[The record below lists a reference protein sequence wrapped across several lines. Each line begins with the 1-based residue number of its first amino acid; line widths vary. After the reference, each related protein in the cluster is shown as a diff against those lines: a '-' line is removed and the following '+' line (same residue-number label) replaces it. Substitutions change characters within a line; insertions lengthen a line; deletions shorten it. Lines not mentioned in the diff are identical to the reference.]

1 MAGEKK
7 RENNKSDSHDPGL
20 PDSQTATLETPVYEL
35 RRGIKFA
42 NRYEVIEELGRGG
55 MGKVFRVE
63 DIKIKEEVAL
73 KLLKPEISIDEKNIE
88 RFSNEIKLARRISH
102 RNVCRMYHFGEE
114 RGLYYIIMEYV
125 LGEDLKSTM
134 KRVGPLSAGKAIF
147 IAKQICDGLSE
158 AHGIGIVHRDL
169 KPQNIM
175 IDKEGNVRI
184 MDFGV
189 ARFVRSKGIT
199 DVGTVIGTPE
209 YMSPEQASAKDV
221 DNRSDIYSLGVI
233 LYEMVTGTTP
243 FSGETALSI
252 AIKHKTEQPKE
263 PKELN
268 DQMPEDLNTLILKCL
283 EKDKQKRY
291 QSVRELLDELK
302 NIEKGIPTTERVM
315 PKSRPFTSKEIT
327 VKFNIKKALAVISIA
342 VIACLLGLAVWKIST
357 SKRAGTEVSP
367 DTALSE
373 NTPSEKTDFF
383 ASGMKFFNEK
393 EFEQAAVQFR
403 KVLDEEP
410 NDLEARLK
418 IAEILD
424 IQGKTDE
431 AVSEYNKV
439 IEINPLNPRPYE
451 SLAVLFEQKNDFEA
465 ACSFYEKYLE
475 SAPKDEKYS
484 RIQERLED
492 LEARIRAD
500 QPEEKTKEAAVPEQ
514 RKAREVPEKE
524 KELPGTVSKKPVE
537 KEPEEKTQ
545 EKVIEKP
552 DSQPKEEV
560 EKHVIKSELELKEEA
575 DKVRKAQIEDK
586 VSSGIREFEK
596 ENYEK
601 SLAVMTEVLESDP
614 ENPRAKEYALL
625 SEQRIEES
633 HIRAMVNEYSDSL
646 QKNKLISF
654 YKRNC
659 TPEFF
664 PEVRKDAEWMLKTYD
679 ELRCLVSEI
688 SIQFEDE
695 IKAEVGISLVITG
708 TSKWDGSKQ
717 ALFEGIYKWNV
728 IKQDKGWKITGVS
741 SHPSNRSLE
750 DGYRRP
756 HEK

>member
-7 RENNKSDSHDPGL
+7 RNSNDSDSHDRDF

-35 RRGIKFA
+35 RRGLKFA

-55 MGKVFRVE
+55 MGKVYRVE

-114 RGLYYIIMEYV
+114 KGLYYIIMEYV

-134 KRVGPLSAGKAIF
+134 RRVGTLSAGKAIF
-147 IAKQICDGLSE
+147 IAKQICEGLSE
-158 AHGIGIVHRDL
+158 AHGIGIIHRDL

-221 DNRSDIYSLGVI
+221 DKRSDIYSLGVI

-243 FSGETALSI
+243 FSGETALSV

-268 DQMPEDLNTLILKCL
+268 DQIPDELNRLILKCL
-283 EKDKQKRY
+283 EKDKQRRY
-291 QSVRELLDELK
+291 QGVSELLDELK

-315 PKSRPFTSKEIT
+315 PKSRPFTSKEFT
-327 VKFNIKKALAVISIA
+327 VKFSIKKVLAVVFIA
-342 VIACLLGLAVWKIST
+342 VVACLLGLAVWKIST
-357 SKRAGTEVSP
+357 SKGAGKGVPP
-367 DTALSE
+367 DTILSE
-373 NTPSEKTDFF
+373 DIPSEETDFF
-383 ASGMKFFNEK
+383 ASGVKFFNES
-393 EFEQAAVQFR
+393 EFEQAVIQFR

-410 NDLEARLK
+410 NDIEARLK
-418 IAEILD
+418 IAEIFK

-439 IEINPLNPRPYE
+439 VEINPLDPRPYE
-451 SLAVLFEQKNDFEA
+451 SLAVLFEQKNDLVV

-475 SAPKDEKYS
+475 IAPKDEKYS
-484 RIQERLED
+484 RIQERLNE
-492 LEARIRAD
+492 LEASMRAD
-500 QPEEKTKEAAVPEQ
+500 QPEEKSQEAAVPEA
-514 RKAREVPEKE
+514 RKTKEAPEKE
-524 KELPGTVSKKPVE
+524 VKTPETGSKKPT
-537 KEPEEKTQ
+537 KTITEEKTQ
-545 EKVIEKP
+545 ERETKEV

-560 EKHVIKSELELKEEA
+560 KKPVIKSDLELKAEAEKRQKARIEEMV
-575 DKVRKAQIEDK
+575 DN
-586 VSSGIREFEK
+586 GITEFEK

-601 SLAVMTEVLESDP
+601 SLEVMAEVLESDP
-614 ENPRAKEYALL
+614 ENPKAKEYALL
-625 SEQRIEES
+625 SNQKIADRDIKTL
-633 HIRAMVNEYSDSL
+633 VNEYSDSL
-646 QKNKLISF
+646 QNNKLISF

-664 PEVRKDAEWMLKTYD
+664 PEVRKDAEWIIRTYD
-679 ELRCLVSEI
+679 ELKCLVSDI
-688 SIQFEDE
+688 SVRFEDE
-695 IKAEVGISLVITG
+695 IKAEVSISLVITG

-717 ALFEGIYKWNV
+717 ALFEGIYKWNM

-741 SHPSNRSLE
+741 SHPSNR
-750 DGYRRP
+750 
-756 HEK
+756 

>member
-7 RENNKSDSHDPGL
+7 RENNKSDSYDRDF
-20 PDSQTATLETPVYEL
+20 PDSKTATLETPVYEL
-35 RRGIKFA
+35 KRGMKFA
-42 NRYEVIEELGRGG
+42 QRYEVIEELGRGG
-55 MGKVFRVE
+55 MGKVYRVE

-252 AIKHKTEQPKE
+252 AIKHKSEQPKE

-268 DQMPEDLNTLILKCL
+268 DQIPEDLNSLILKCL
-283 EKDKQKRY
+283 EKDKQKRN
-291 QSVRELLDELK
+291 QSVRALLDELK

-327 VKFNIKKALAVISIA
+327 VKFSIKKVLAVISIA

-357 SKRAGTEVSP
+357 SKRAGTEVPP

-373 NTPSEKTDFF
+373 NIPSEETDFF
-383 ASGMKFFNEK
+383 ASGMKFFDDN

-403 KVLDEEP
+403 KALDEEP
-410 NDLEARLK
+410 NDMEARLK

-439 IEINPLNPRPYE
+439 IEINPLDPRPYK

-465 ACSFYEKYLE
+465 ACSFYEKFLE
-475 SAPKDEKYS
+475 NAPKDEKYR

-492 LEARIRAD
+492 LEARIRAE
-500 QPEEKTKEAAVPEQ
+500 QPEEKTKEAAVPEG
-514 RKAREVPEKE
+514 RKAKEVPEKE
-524 KELPGTVSKKPVE
+524 EVVHETVLKKPEEIKPETKE
-537 KEPEEKTQ
+537 KEKVVQ
-545 EKVIEKP
+545 EA
-552 DSQPKEEV
+552 DTRPKEEV
-560 EKHVIKSELELKEEA
+560 EEPVIQSELELKAEA
-575 DKVRKAQIEDK
+575 DKARKAQIEDK

-601 SLAVMTEVLESDP
+601 SLAVMTEVMESDP
-614 ENPRAKEYALL
+614 ENPKAKEYALL
-625 SEQRIEES
+625 SEQRIAES
-633 HIRAMVNEYSDSL
+633 HIKDMVNEYSDSL
-646 QKNKLISF
+646 QKNELISF

-659 TPEFF
+659 MPEFF
-664 PEVRKDAEWMLKTYD
+664 PEVRKDAEWIIRTYD

-695 IKAEVGISLVITG
+695 IKAEVSISLVITG

-728 IKQDKGWKITGVS
+728 IKQDQGWKIKAVS
-741 SHPSNRSLE
+741 SHPSNKSLE
-750 DGYRRP
+750 
-756 HEK
+756 EK

>member
-7 RENNKSDSHDPGL
+7 RNNNKSDNGSRDF
-20 PDSQTATLETPVYEL
+20 PDSKTATLETPVYEL

-55 MGKVFRVE
+55 MGKVYRVE

-114 RGLYYIIMEYV
+114 KGLYYIIMEYV
-125 LGEDLKSTM
+125 QGEDLKSTM

-147 IAKQICDGLSE
+147 IAKQICEGLSE
-158 AHGIGIVHRDL
+158 AHGIGIIHRDL

-221 DNRSDIYSLGVI
+221 DKRSDIYSLGVI
-233 LYEMVTGTTP
+233 IYEMVTGITP
-243 FSGETALSI
+243 FSGETALSV

-268 DQMPEDLNTLILKCL
+268 DQIPDELNRLILKCL
-283 EKDKQKRY
+283 EKDKQRRY
-291 QSVRELLDELK
+291 QNVSELLDELK

-327 VKFNIKKALAVISIA
+327 VKFSVKKVLAVVSIA
-342 VIACLLGLAVWKIST
+342 VIACFLALAVWKLST
-357 SKRAGTEVSP
+357 SKGDNKGVPP

-373 NTPSEKTDFF
+373 DMTLEEEDSF
-383 ASGMKFFNEK
+383 ASGVKFFKEN
-393 EFEQAAVQFR
+393 EFEQALIQFR
-403 KVLDEEP
+403 KVLDDEP
-410 NDLEARLK
+410 NDIEALLK
-418 IAEILD
+418 IAEILK
-424 IQGKTDE
+424 IEGKTDE

-439 IEINPLNPRPYE
+439 VEINPLDPRAYE
-451 SLAVLFEQKNDFEA
+451 SLAVLFEQKNDFEE

-475 SAPKDEKYS
+475 TAPKDEKYS
-484 RIQERLED
+484 RIQERLKE
-492 LEARIRAD
+492 LEANVRAD
-500 QPEEKTKEAAVPEQ
+500 QPEEKSREAAVPEA
-514 RKAREVPEKE
+514 RKTKEAEKKEE
-524 KELPGTVSKKPVE
+524 KIPGTGS
-537 KEPEEKTQ
+537 KEPVKTEPDKKSQ
-545 EKVIEKP
+545 EKVIKKT
-552 DSQPKEEV
+552 DSQPKEKVKEPV
-560 EKHVIKSELELKEEA
+560 EKSDLELKAEAEKRQKARIEEM
-575 DKVRKAQIEDK
+575 VNN
-586 VSSGIREFEK
+586 GIKEFEK
-596 ENYEK
+596 ENYNM
-601 SLAVMTEVLESDP
+601 SLEVMAEVLESDP
-614 ENPRAKEYALL
+614 ENPTAKEYKLL
-625 SEQRIEES
+625 SQQKIEEPE
-633 HIRAMVNEYSDSL
+633 IKAMVNEYSDSL
-646 QKNKLISF
+646 QNNKLISF

-664 PEVRKDAEWMLKTYD
+664 PEVREDADWIMRTYD
-679 ELRCLVSEI
+679 ELKCLISDI
-688 SIQFEDE
+688 SIRFKDE
-695 IKAEVGISLVITG
+695 TNAEVSISLVITG

-717 ALFEGIYKWNV
+717 ALFEGIYKWNI
-728 IKQDKGWKITGVS
+728 IKQGKVWKIIGVS
-741 SHPSNRSLE
+741 SKSSKGPIE
-750 DGYRRP
+750 Q
-756 HEK
+756 E